1 METRHV
7 SRYFAVRRGTRYRM
21 SHWPKLSAVSH
32 TRTHLII
39 SAKVTLGPRNDKC
52 EAPSILRRARRRTAF
67 GEVLLDAGYDSEGIH
82 ELVRDELGAVSIIPP
97 KSGPKTRKW
106 PRTRYRREMKRSFP
120 RKSYGQRWQIESAFS
135 RHKRLLGSELS
146 ATSWMGQK
154 REIRMRV
161 LTHNL
166 MILER

>member
-1 METRHV
+1 
-7 SRYFAVRRGTRYRM
+7 M
-21 SHWPKLSAVSH
+21 SHWPKLSAVCH
-32 TRTHLII
+32 TTTHLII

-67 GEVLLDAGYDSEGIH
+67 GEALLDAGYDSEGTH

-106 PRTRYRREMKRSFP
+106 PRTRYRREMRRSFP
-120 RKSYGQRWQIESAFS
+120 RKTYGQRWQVESAFS
-135 RHKRLLGSELS
+135 RHKRLLGSELT

-166 MILER
+166 MILRHCRVGFSTEHL